1 MRDYNKSR
9 DLLLSNSKEVNIM
22 GDLIAMNMSVVIFL
36 LFHFI
41 KLEVNNFLYLKQR
54 DANTT
59 HYGLESALN
68 KAFQNSRLS
77 SRN

>member
-36 LFHFI
+36 LFYFI
-41 KLEVNNFLYLKQR
+41 KLEVNNFLLFKTEGRKY
-54 DANTT
+54 N
-59 HYGLESALN
+59 ALWPRVSI
-68 KAFQNSRLS
+68 K
-77 SRN
+77 